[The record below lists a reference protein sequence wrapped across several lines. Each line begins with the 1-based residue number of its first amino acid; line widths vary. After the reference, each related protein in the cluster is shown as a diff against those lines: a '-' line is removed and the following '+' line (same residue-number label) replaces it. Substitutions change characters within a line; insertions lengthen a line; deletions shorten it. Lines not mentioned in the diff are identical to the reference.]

1 VNQNVALR
9 EQGFETFSV
18 DAILK
23 VQPRTSFSEGYFR
36 YYAWL
41 VPTGRVDPQHI
52 SAVAGQET
60 GCDRSCENS
69 GQVEYAEASER
80 PK

>member
-1 VNQNVALR
+1 VNQNVGLR
-9 EQGFETFSV
+9 EQGFETLSV

-41 VPTGRVDPQHI
+41 VPTGWIDPQHI
-52 SAVAGQET
+52 SAVAGQEP
-60 GCDRSCENS
+60 GCNRSCEYP
-69 GQVEYAEASER
+69 GQVEYAEARER